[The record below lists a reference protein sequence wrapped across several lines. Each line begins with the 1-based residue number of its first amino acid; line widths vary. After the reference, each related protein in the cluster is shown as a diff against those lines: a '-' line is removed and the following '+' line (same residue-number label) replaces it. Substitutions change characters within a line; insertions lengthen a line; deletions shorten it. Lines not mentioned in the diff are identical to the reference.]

1 VTPQVRGTGWHL
13 LGTAR
18 MGDDPETSVV
28 NRWCR
33 SHDVE
38 NLYVIDGSVFVTSG
52 GVNPTATISALAL
65 RATERLIE
73 RRREQRVP

>member
-1 VTPQVRGTGWHL
+1 
-13 LGTAR
+13 
-18 MGDDPETSVV
+18 
-28 NRWCR
+28 
-33 SHDVE
+33 
-38 NLYVIDGSVFVTSG
+38 VTSG

>member
-1 VTPQVRGTGWHL
+1 
-13 LGTAR
+13 
-18 MGDDPETSVV
+18 MD
-28 NRWCR
+28 RWCR

-73 RRREQRVP
+73 TRREQRLP